1 MKAEPPWGAA
11 ATRQEDPAAAIELV
25 HADPWLLAVVKP
37 AGLLSQPGL
46 GPERADCLLRR
57 LAPRWPE
64 LLLVH
69 RLDQATSGLLLLA
82 RDPYTHR
89 ALSRAFAE
97 RRVGRTY
104 LAQVHG
110 RPGARGGRLEQ
121 PLARLS
127 RRPPR
132 YGAVPVALGGKSAL
146 TRWRRLLPPAPSSA
160 IQPDPLVWPNPPKP
174 SNPPN
179 PPNPLLCLEPPEP
192 PLSLLLLKPHTGRS
206 HQLRVHLALLG
217 HPILGDGLY
226 GPPYPGPM
234 RLHATGLRLRHPVT
248 GARLRLRHDPPWL

>member
-1 MKAEPPWGAA
+1 MKVDPVMLDA
-11 ATRQEDPAAAIELV
+11 ATVDPVMVAAKTVGSETVDADDAIEVV
-25 HADPWLLAVVKP
+25 HADPWLVAVVKP

-46 GPERADCLLRR
+46 GPDGADCLLRR

-64 LLLVH
+64 LRLAH

-82 RDPYTHR
+82 RDPGTHR

-97 RRVGRTY
+97 RRVGKTY
-104 LAQVHG
+104 LARVRG
-110 RPGARGGRLEQ
+110 CPCCRGGRMEQ

-127 RRPPR
+127 SRPPR
-132 YGAVPVALGGKSAL
+132 YGAVPVERGGKPAL
-146 TRWRRLLPPAPSSA
+146 TRWRLLMPGPRS
-160 IQPDPLVWPNPPKP
+160 
-174 SNPPN
+174 
-179 PPNPLLCLEPPEP
+179 
-192 PLSLLLLKPHTGRS
+192 SLLLLAPHTGRS

-226 GPPYPGPM
+226 GEPAPGAM

-248 GARLRLRHDPPWL
+248 GGLLRLRSNPLWL